1 MVIRYIDRKN
11 SDGRWR
17 RTKNIEYTER
27 ERERE
32 GRDEKTKKRARSCGL
47 NVLAAICLR
56 PQRNDVIYKPL
67 S

>member
-1 MVIRYIDRKN
+1 MEGEEV
-11 SDGRWR
+11 S
-17 RTKNIEYTER
+17 TKNVECTKREIEKGR
-27 ERERE
+27 ERKRERGFKE
-32 GRDEKTKKRARSCGL
+32 RARSCGL